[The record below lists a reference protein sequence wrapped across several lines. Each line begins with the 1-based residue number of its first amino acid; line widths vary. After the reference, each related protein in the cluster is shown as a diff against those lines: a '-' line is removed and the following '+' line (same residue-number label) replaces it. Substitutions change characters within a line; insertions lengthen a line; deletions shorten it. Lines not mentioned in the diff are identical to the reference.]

1 MSPNS
6 KTVQL
11 HDKRFKLS
19 IPSDHI
25 QAAIS
30 AMASHLKKDIGEEQ
44 PLFLGILN
52 GSFRF
57 ASDLVSN
64 YEGPCD
70 VTFVKVASY
79 EGTRTTGEVKRLI
92 GLDEN
97 VAGRVVVVLEDIV
110 DTGTTVEQILYDLE
124 GRGAKRVII
133 ATLLFK
139 PEAYTRQLTIDHV
152 ALQVANEFLVG
163 YGLDYDGL
171 GRNLNDIY
179 TLILENENSMKNIIL
194 FGPPGAGKGTQST
207 FLVNTFGLVHLSTGD
222 IFRSNIKQ
230 ETDLG
235 KLAKSYMDKG
245 ELVPDDVTIQM
256 LESEVLKHPE
266 AKGFIFD
273 GFPRTVAQAEALD
286 AFLERRGTDI
296 FRMLA
301 LDVPEEELVS
311 RLVGRGKESGRADD
325 QNEEIIRNRIKVYE
339 QQTSILAQFYQAKGR
354 FVAVDGIGSIEAISS
369 RLEEAM
375 KD

>member
-30 AMASHLKKDIGEEQ
+30 AMASHLKKDIGDEQ
-44 PLFLGILN
+44 PLFLGVLN
-52 GSFRF
+52 GCFRF
-57 ASDLVSN
+57 ASDLISN
-64 YEGPCD
+64 YDGPCD
-70 VTFVKVASY
+70 VSFVKVASY

-139 PEAYTRQLTIDHV
+139 PEAYTRQLTIDHI
-152 ALQVANEFLVG
+152 ALQVPNEFLVG

-171 GRNLNDIY
+171 GRNLNNIY

-222 IFRSNIKQ
+222 IFRSNIKE

-235 KLAKSYMDKG
+235 KLAKSFMDKG

-296 FRMLA
+296 FKMLA
-301 LDVPEEELVS
+301 LDVPEEELVA
-311 RLVGRGKESGRADD
+311 RLLERGKESGRADD
-325 QNEEIIRNRIKVYE
+325 RNEEIIRNRIKVYE

-375 KD
+375 QD

>member
-30 AMASHLKKDIGEEQ
+30 AMASHLKKDIGQEQ

>member
-19 IPSDHI
+19 IPSQHI

-30 AMASHLKKDIGEEQ
+30 AMASHLKKDLGEEQ

-152 ALQVANEFLVG
+152 ALQVPNEFLVG

-207 FLVNTFGLVHLSTGD
+207 FLVETFGLVHLSTGD

-256 LESEVLKHPE
+256 LESEVLKHPQ

-325 QNEEIIRNRIKVYE
+325 QDEEIIRNRIKVYE

>member
-1 MSPNS
+1 
-6 KTVQL
+6 
-11 HDKRFKLS
+11 
-19 IPSDHI
+19 
-25 QAAIS
+25 
-30 AMASHLKKDIGEEQ
+30 
-44 PLFLGILN
+44 
-52 GSFRF
+52 
-57 ASDLVSN
+57 
-64 YEGPCD
+64 
-70 VTFVKVASY
+70 
-79 EGTRTTGEVKRLI
+79 
-92 GLDEN
+92 
-97 VAGRVVVVLEDIV
+97 
-110 DTGTTVEQILYDLE
+110 
-124 GRGAKRVII
+124 
-133 ATLLFK
+133 
-139 PEAYTRQLTIDHV
+139 
-152 ALQVANEFLVG
+152 
-163 YGLDYDGL
+163 
-171 GRNLNDIY
+171 
-179 TLILENENSMKNIIL
+179 
-194 FGPPGAGKGTQST
+194 
-207 FLVNTFGLVHLSTGD
+207 
-222 IFRSNIKQ
+222 
-230 ETDLG
+230 
-235 KLAKSYMDKG
+235 MDKG

>member
-57 ASDLVSN
+57 VSDLVSN

>member
-19 IPSDHI
+19 IPSLHI

-30 AMASHLKKDIGEEQ
+30 AMASHLKKDLGEEQ

-79 EGTRTTGEVKRLI
+79 EGIRTTGEVKRLI

-152 ALQVANEFLVG
+152 ALQVPNEFLVG

-286 AFLERRGTDI
+286 AFLDRRGTDI

>member
-30 AMASHLKKDIGEEQ
+30 AMASHLKKDIGQEQ

-57 ASDLVSN
+57 ASDLVTN
-64 YEGPCD
+64 YEGPGD